1 MICYNAIMA
10 TWIIAQLTIRE
21 AQRRRILW
29 VALVM
34 GILFLTL
41 FSVGMHYIVR
51 DMEKYG
57 FDLSS
62 EIDMIPIS
70 ALGLMGLY
78 VTNFLVVIMSV
89 LISVAAISNEVESR
103 LVDTLVTKPVRRW
116 EIVLGKWLGFA
127 LMAVIYSLLLSGGI
141 LLFIYLRIGFQ
152 FESVAQGM
160 MLMAFNAVI
169 VMTVSILG
177 GTRLSTLANGVLAF
191 MLYGLAFIGGWVET
205 IGSFLQNETAINLG
219 IVSSLLM
226 PIEALWRKAT
236 VLFQPRSLNINQGFA
251 GPFAVGNEPSDAMI
265 VYALIYVVAL
275 LLLAM
280 RLFGTRDL

>member
-1 MICYNAIMA
+1 MS

-29 VALVM
+29 VALIM
-34 GILFLTL
+34 GILFLAL
-41 FSVGMHYIVR
+41 FSTGMHYIVR
-51 DMEKYG
+51 DMEKFG
-57 FDLSS
+57 LDLTN
-62 EIDMIPIS
+62 ELDLMPIS
-70 ALGLMGLY
+70 VLGLMGLY

-103 LVDTLVTKPVRRW
+103 LIDTLVTKPMRRW

-141 LLFIYLRIGFQ
+141 LLFIYLRIGYQ
-152 FESVAQGM
+152 FENIAQGM
-160 MLMAFNAVI
+160 LLMAFNAVI

-219 IVSSLLM
+219 ILSSLLM

-236 VLFQPRSLNINQGFA
+236 VLFQPRSLNFNQGFA

-265 VYALIYVVAL
+265 VYALIYVVGL

>member
-1 MICYNAIMA
+1 MS

-34 GILFLTL
+34 GILFVAL
-41 FSVGMHYIVR
+41 FSTGMHYIVR
-51 DMEKYG
+51 DMQEYG
-57 FDLSS
+57 LDLSN
-62 EIDMIPIS
+62 ELDLIPIS
-70 ALGLMGLY
+70 ALSMMGLY

-103 LVDTLVTKPVRRW
+103 LIDTLVTKPMRRW
-116 EIVLGKWLGFA
+116 EIVLGKWVGFA
-127 LMAVIYSLLLSGGI
+127 LMAVIYSLLLSGSI
-141 LLFIYLRIGFQ
+141 LLFVYLRVGYA
-152 FESVAQGM
+152 FENIAQGM
-160 MLMAFNAVI
+160 LLMAFNAVI

-205 IGSFLQNETAINLG
+205 IGSFMQNETAINIG
-219 IVSSLLM
+219 IISSLLM
-226 PIEALWRKAT
+226 PIEALWRKAS
-236 VLFQPRSLNINQGFA
+236 VLFQPRNLDITGNFA
-251 GPFAVGNEPSDAMI
+251 GPFSVGNEPSDAMI
-265 VYALIYVVAL
+265 VYAVIYVVGL

-280 RLFGTRDL
+280 RSFGTRDL